1 MHPVEA
7 MDMLITRIRKSKS
20 NAEFLFMMNMT

>member
-7 MDMLITRIRKSKS
+7 MEMLVSRIRKTKS
-20 NAEFLFMMNMT
+20 NAEFLMSMNMS